1 MITYG
6 NYVCIKPA
14 TEYEIERA
22 QEQMRHEAF
31 QLLRA
36 MDQSLEKM
44 DDVQIIVHR
53 RDEVATVG
61 WKVAI

>member
-14 TEYEIERA
+14 TEHEIECA

-36 MDQSLEKM
+36 MDQPLEKM
-44 DDVQIIVHR
+44 EDVQIIVHR

>member
-6 NYVCIKPA
+6 NYICLKSA
-14 TEYEIERA
+14 TEHEIECA
-22 QEQMRHEAF
+22 QEQMRAEAF

-36 MDQSLEKM
+36 MDQPLEKM

-53 RDEVATVG
+53 RGKAATVG